1 MGGVLREFG
10 MLAGVG
16 FFLGGRCGCGS
27 LAFGAEVG

>member
-16 FFLGGRCGCGS
+16 FFLGGDAVVVRGLLG
-27 LAFGAEVG
+27 VR